1 MLFLAGSFLAATHD
15 IAIDG
20 YYLETLDTRQQARFI
35 GYRVMTYR
43 IAMMAG
49 AGVIATIG
57 TTKGWT
63 MAFGGSAL
71 ILALFS
77 VYHLRYLPQSETAR
91 LPLTI
96 LLPKPATGR
105 LLRLACAAALA
116 LIAVHLYDQTILAQG
131 LLLLQLFFAQDQ
143 AGRADR
149 HASGRR
155 THHYR
160 RPEKK
165 N

>member
-71 ILALFS
+71 ILALFA

-116 LIAVHLYDQTILAQG
+116 LIAVRLYDQTILAQG
-131 LLLLQLFFAQDQ
+131 LLLLQLFLHKINL
-143 AGRADR
+143 AGLIGMRLAGGLIIIGVQR
-149 HASGRR
+149 
-155 THHYR
+155 
-160 RPEKK
+160 E
-165 N
+165 